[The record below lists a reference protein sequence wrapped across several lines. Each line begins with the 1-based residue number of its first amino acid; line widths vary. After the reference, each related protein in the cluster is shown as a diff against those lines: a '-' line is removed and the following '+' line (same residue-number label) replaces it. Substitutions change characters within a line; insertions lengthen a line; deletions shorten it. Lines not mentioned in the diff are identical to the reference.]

1 MYKIVFQNK
10 KNYSP
15 TKVPYSQYNENIN
28 SRLTHNGVQNK
39 ENIFTKEYNQSDSNS
54 KGNLFTIY
62 KIIK

>member
-1 MYKIVFQNK
+1 MYKIVFQYK
-10 KNYSP
+10 KKYSK
-15 TKVPYSQYNENIN
+15 TENSYSQCNENIN

-54 KGNLFTIY
+54 KGNSFTIY